1 MLSKT
6 KQQEPIV
13 RDFFNELK
21 DITWKPITYYMY
33 NVLDDG
39 GFTEYLQNTYKER
52 FSIDDF
58 EYGVFAVS
66 EKEKF
71 LIQMHNSEYL
81 KNVNALAKQLASND
95 RVKINIDYKKGEIQ
109 VIKLL
114 NVKF

>member
-6 KQQEPIV
+6 KQLEPIV

-33 NVLDDG
+33 NLLDDG
-39 GFTEYLQNTYKER
+39 GFIPYLQNTYKER

-58 EYGVFAVS
+58 EYGVFKMC

-71 LIQMHNSEYL
+71 LVQMHNKEYL
-81 KNVNALAKQLASND
+81 QNVHILGKKLESNNK
-95 RVKINIDYKKGEIQ
+95 VKVNIDYNKGEVQ

-114 NVKF
+114 DVKF